1 MALQTASF
9 ATAQEMEQRS
19 QGVIP
24 ATHPFLE
31 KELKAA
37 TRRIRDA
44 CGWHIA
50 TVEALT
56 FERVGPFA
64 EHVWLPAMEITSI
77 TAATVDGIVADVAA
91 VEFDK
96 QTGWTSLCGRRR
108 SVTFTAGFAEVPED
122 LVTLTLELAAGG
134 LGSPVGISREQAGG
148 VSVTYTRTSGALQP
162 DDHDR
167 LAPYKLGWLP

>member
-1 MALQTASF
+1 MALTVTSF
-9 ATAQEMEQRS
+9 ATPEEMAERS
-19 QGVIP
+19 GGAIP
-24 ATHPFLE
+24 ANHPFLQ
-31 KELKAA
+31 KELAAA

-50 TVEALT
+50 TAEPIT

-64 EHVWLPAMEITSI
+64 EHVWLPAMEITAI
-77 TAATVDGIVADVAA
+77 TTATIDGTTVDVAT

-108 SVTFTAGFAEVPED
+108 SVTFTAGFEEIPAD
-122 LVTLTLELAAGG
+122 LVTLTLELAAGA
-134 LGSPVGISREQAGG
+134 LGSPMGISREQAGG
-148 VSVTYTRTSGALQP
+148 VSVSYTRTSGALQP
-162 DDHDR
+162 ADHDR